1 MDDELDTTSSDDD
14 LEITHVTRRELHADA
29 RLIS

>member
-14 LEITHVTRRELHADA
+14 LDITQVVRRELDAD
-29 RLIS
+29 RRPKS